1 MAGVRSRVVILEPD
15 PAIGRAMVRLL
26 REVMPHAL
34 VSTMGIQALQASA
47 QDLTLIIAA
56 PEVRAEEF
64 GRVYEGQSSGGA
76 VTPVIKVFASQN
88 AGDIAEW
95 AKVGAAGFVL
105 ASVRRAEMRLAIETV
120 LAGGGY
126 VSVPLLPA
134 FSAGERDKA
143 LDLAMLMLTPREQ
156 EVLCHIALNMS
167 NKDIARRLGLSV
179 RTIETHRLHIRRKTG
194 AGSRLAL
201 VQLAERLGL
210 LSQYPIRHGAAPQ
223 PVPRGLHE
231 DE

>member
-1 MAGVRSRVVILEPD
+1 MAEMRSRVGILEPD
-15 PAIGRAMVRLL
+15 PAIGRVMVRLL

-34 VSTMGIQALQASA
+34 VSAMGMQAFQESV
-47 QDLTLIIAA
+47 QDLTLIVAA
-56 PEVRAEEF
+56 PDIRADEF
-64 GRVYEGQSSGGA
+64 GRFYEGQPSGETA
-76 VTPVIKVFASQN
+76 TPVIKVFASAN
-88 AGDIAEW
+88 ASDIAEW
-95 AKVGAAGFVL
+95 AKMGAAGFVL

-134 FSAGERDKA
+134 FSAGERDKTR
-143 LDLAMLMLTPREQ
+143 DLAVLMLTPREQ

-201 VQLAERLGL
+201 VQFAERLGL
-210 LSQYPIRHGAAPQ
+210 LDHYPMRQDVAPQ
-223 PVPRGLHE
+223 SAPRGLHE